1 MKRFLSVRALVDW
14 CCGKATQGYDSEK
27 LKQIIE
33 EKRELI
39 HLLELLEE
47 VNPCKQEYLVHKDI
61 ILISYQ
67 CELNLLS
74 FGKNKRL
81 KVRTRIIG
89 MPLSISQSGIW
100 VCGEQ
105 DISVQNK
112 VLEALDNLK
121 GLTVVLNSDIG
132 FPGQD
137 KTLSNFVFRNRF
149 TSFAQYL
156 DEMRSSYRRQHTM
169 AMLKGENLSFHMISP
184 TYFKAEHYQLYQ
196 SIMKRSEYPLE
207 ILSED
212 FFRGYQ
218 AEIFEVRDSEGQLL
232 AFVQMKGIGDTLH
245 FMFCGFERDREGNS
259 AVLYH
264 NMLLS
269 IIRYGIEKGYKTINL
284 GQTSEEA
291 KLKLGCVE
299 EKKYLYIRHS
309 NSFVDSILRK
319 LSGRFSYRGY
329 PVDHRVFK
337 ENEGLNGR
345 AGMNENF
352 SKKSQSED
360 VILPP

>member
-14 CCGKATQGYDSEK
+14 CCGETTQGYDSEK

-33 EKRELI
+33 EKQELI
-39 HLLELLEE
+39 DLLELLEE

-67 CELNLLS
+67 CGLNLLS

-81 KVRTRIIG
+81 EVKTRIIG
-89 MPLSISQSGIW
+89 MPLSISQSGLW

-105 DISVQNK
+105 DTSVQNK

-121 GLTVVLNSDIG
+121 GLTVVLNSDIA
-132 FPGQD
+132 FPGLN

-149 TSFAQYL
+149 VSFDHYL
-156 DEMRSSYRRQHTM
+156 EEMRSSYRRQHTM
-169 AMLKGENLSFHMISP
+169 AMSKGENLFFHKISP
-184 TYFKAEHYQLYQ
+184 SYFNAEHYQLYQ
-196 SIMKRSEYPLE
+196 SIMKRAEYPLE

-212 FFRGYQ
+212 FFQRYE
-218 AEIFEVRDSEGQLL
+218 AEIFEVRDSAGQLL
-232 AFVQMKGIGDTLH
+232 AFLQMKGIGDTLH
-245 FMFCGFERDREGNS
+245 FMLCGFERDREGHS

-264 NMLLS
+264 NMLLF
-269 IIRYGIEKGYKTINL
+269 ILRYGIEKGFKTINL

-309 NSFVDSILRK
+309 NSFVDSMLRK

-329 PVDHRVFK
+329 PVGHRVFK
-337 ENEGLNGR
+337 ENEELNGR
-345 AGMNENF
+345 AGTD
-352 SKKSQSED
+352 ED
-360 VILPP
+360 FF